1 VRVRSSA
8 RCSYRGTPFHQAGI
22 SGHGHTI
29 ERSKLTVPRIERPRP
44 AHHRAGRTSASEDY
58 GPVRNA
64 HPHRAVIFRRPNSP
78 ALMVHKQ
85 RLAHVSWAQ
94 RPQDRQAA
102 RDTQRSPSLTQPP
115 PRCSRSAP
123 PTLLIAP
130 AEPDPEG
137 LRGAGRLQS
146 RSETAARTCLRAAC
160 GLPAGPGLPAAG
172 ASAALQRAACLL
184 GACCSDRTRVRTLF
198 SPAALGGVR
207 GCWRCRVWH
216 WAGAETCFVVR
227 FECRPVLS
235 F

>member
-1 VRVRSSA
+1 
-8 RCSYRGTPFHQAGI
+8 
-22 SGHGHTI
+22 
-29 ERSKLTVPRIERPRP
+29 
-44 AHHRAGRTSASEDY
+44 
-58 GPVRNA
+58 
-64 HPHRAVIFRRPNSP
+64 
-78 ALMVHKQ
+78 M
-85 RLAHVSWAQ
+85 
-94 RPQDRQAA
+94 
-102 RDTQRSPSLTQPP
+102 P

-146 RSETAARTCLRAAC
+146 GSETAAQTCLRAAC

-227 FECRPVLS
+227 FEWSTGFEFLTVSSMPPAQFRCQLNRQWKSRHLRGPGRTLVCIQRTPGARAVPPPS
-235 F
+235 

>member
-1 VRVRSSA
+1 
-8 RCSYRGTPFHQAGI
+8 
-22 SGHGHTI
+22 
-29 ERSKLTVPRIERPRP
+29 
-44 AHHRAGRTSASEDY
+44 
-58 GPVRNA
+58 
-64 HPHRAVIFRRPNSP
+64 
-78 ALMVHKQ
+78 M
-85 RLAHVSWAQ
+85 HVSWAQ
-94 RPQDRQAA
+94 DWQAA
-102 RDTQRSPSLTQPP
+102 RDAQRSPSLAQPP

-137 LRGAGRLQS
+137 LPGAGQLQS
-146 RSETAARTCLRAAC
+146 GSETAARTCLRAAC
-160 GLPAGPGLPAAG
+160 GLPAAPGLPAAG

-227 FECRPVLS
+227 FEWSTGFEFLTVSSMPPAQFRCQLNRQWKSRHLRGPGRTLVCIQRTPGARAVPPPS
-235 F
+235 